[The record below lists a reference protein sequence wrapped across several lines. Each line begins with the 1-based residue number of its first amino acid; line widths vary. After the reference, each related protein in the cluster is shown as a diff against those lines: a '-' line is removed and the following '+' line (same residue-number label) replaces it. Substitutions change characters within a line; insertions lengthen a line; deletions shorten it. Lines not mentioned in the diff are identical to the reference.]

1 MIVHPADQAAVQ
13 ANGFTTLRAVAT
25 DPETGM
31 LTGAAL
37 DWQSS
42 REGRLGEGDTLQVL
56 FKMEGE
62 QLITVTATDSAGS
75 TAQNTITIQVR
86 RQR

>member
-1 MIVHPADQAAVQ
+1 
-13 ANGFTTLRAVAT
+13 
-25 DPETGM
+25 M